1 MPQSSHLTTS
11 LVTTQQVNPYMATPR
26 RCRGYNSSCGE
37 HLLYIQVACTL
48 YKWQVVVLAFCFN
61 SYQSQF
67 TLHLHF
73 KVVIICCNLHQCW
86 IQSSNLHWWCFCQHL
101 MQKKVP
107 DNHPLDTPIMTS
119 PLDLEPGCCFM
130 QELKRLSYDCLQ
142 TAHLV
147 IHVHFIVISCTLPCI
162 SLTWVHHMHCLGTPA
177 RISRHLPT
185 LYI

>member
-1 MPQSSHLTTS
+1 MSLVQVASYCCCSCVLLQLVPKPVHTTS
-11 LVTTQQVNPYMATPR
+11 SLQ
-26 RCRGYNSSCGE
+26 GGH
-37 HLLYIQVACTL
+37 HLLQLAPMLDSAVQLALVVFLPACE
-48 YKWQVVVLAFCFN
+48 
-61 SYQSQF
+61 
-67 TLHLHF
+67 
-73 KVVIICCNLHQCW
+73 
-86 IQSSNLHWWCFCQHL
+86 
-101 MQKKVP
+101 KVP
-107 DNHPLDTPIMTS
+107 DNHPLHTPIMTS